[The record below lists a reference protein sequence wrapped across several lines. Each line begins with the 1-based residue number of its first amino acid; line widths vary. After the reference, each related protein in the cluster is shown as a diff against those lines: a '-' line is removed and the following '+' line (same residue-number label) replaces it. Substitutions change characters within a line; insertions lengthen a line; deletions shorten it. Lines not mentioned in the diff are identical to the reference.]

1 MILKALPDS
10 YNPFSIHVT
19 QSASEITFAK
29 FKSMLRS
36 FEETEKLN
44 TKPKVDQ
51 IMKAEFPSQIMTCC
65 GKRGHLVRECPA
77 KSEKKWCNY
86 HKSTT
91 HSDSTCRSQQKSKD
105 QAKQVSEK
113 ENASKDEHSYIC
125 IQI

>member
-1 MILKALPDS
+1 
-10 YNPFSIHVT
+10 
-19 QSASEITFAK
+19 
-29 FKSMLRS
+29 
-36 FEETEKLN
+36 
-44 TKPKVDQ
+44 
-51 IMKAEFPSQIMTCC
+51 MKAEFPSQTMTCYGC

-113 ENASKDEHSYIC
+113 ENVSKDEHSFAFKVNEDATGKSIEWEC
-125 IQI
+125 WLTQVPLLTLLLLIFKANRHDI

>member
-1 MILKALPDS
+1 M
-10 YNPFSIHVT
+10 F
-19 QSASEITFAK
+19 
-29 FKSMLRS
+29 RS

-51 IMKAEFPSQIMTCC
+51 VMKAEFPSQTMTCYGC
-65 GKRGHLVRECPA
+65 GERGHLDRECPA
-77 KSEKKWCNY
+77 KSKKKWCNY

-113 ENASKDEHSYIC
+113 ENASKMNIHLHSNVELLRC
-125 IQI
+125 F